1 MKSQIG
7 ERIKEVREKRGL
19 TRSDLAYK
27 AEVTPAAVWNWEE
40 NGSRPRPGV
49 LKLVARVLGVS
60 EEELVTGSALSVRHQ
75 GQQMSPPEI
84 IEEARRRI
92 AEATGFSLTR
102 IKLKLEIAS
111 ED

>member
-1 MKSQIG
+1 MKSHIG
-7 ERIKEVREKRGL
+7 ERIKAVREQRGL

-27 AEVTPAAVWNWEE
+27 AEVTPAAVWNWEKQ
-40 NGSRPRPGV
+40 GSRPRPTV

-60 EEELVTGSALSVRHQ
+60 EEELVTGNAPTGRQ
-75 GQQMSPPEI
+75 QAQQMSPHEI

-102 IKLKLEIAS
+102 IKLKLEIVP